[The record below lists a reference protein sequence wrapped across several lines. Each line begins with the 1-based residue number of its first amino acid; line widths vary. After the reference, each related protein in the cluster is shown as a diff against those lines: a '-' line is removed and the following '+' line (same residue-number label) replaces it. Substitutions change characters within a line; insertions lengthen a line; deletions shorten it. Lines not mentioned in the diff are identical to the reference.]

1 MDFKT
6 TVMAKASCPVMSEMM
21 EEALVLTAGEKLVV
35 FGEEKDGNQLP
46 VPGKPGLG

>member
-1 MDFKT
+1 
-6 TVMAKASCPVMSEMM
+6 MSEMM

-35 FGEEKDGNQLP
+35 FGEEKDRNQLP